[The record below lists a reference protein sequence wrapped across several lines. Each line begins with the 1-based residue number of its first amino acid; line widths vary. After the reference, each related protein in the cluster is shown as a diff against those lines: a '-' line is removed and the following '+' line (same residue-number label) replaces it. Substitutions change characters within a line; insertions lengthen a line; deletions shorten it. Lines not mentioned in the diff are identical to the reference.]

1 MKINKFNPIIKTNQL
16 KIRFGDFVANQNIN
30 LSVYAG
36 QIQSIV
42 GENGAGKSTLMKM
55 LYGTYK
61 PTSGEI
67 LVDRERVHMTP
78 QIAMRLGIGMV
89 FQDFRII
96 PAFTAFEN
104 IMMALPKE
112 KRKRP
117 KEEIK
122 KEIREISQKY
132 KIPVD
137 PDMLVGQMDLGQ
149 RQRVEIIKVLMMGK
163 MRVLIFDE
171 PTNHLDMESISSLN
185 TGMVKFPGVI
195 LFASH
200 DHQLVETTANRIM
213 EILPNGVM
221 IDKITTYD
229 EYLASDEMA
238 RKRFTF
244 TVTESQ
250 EDDD

>member
-171 PTNHLDMESISSLN
+171 PTSAMDAIAESNFYKFIDDKLTGKTSIIVSHRISS
-185 TGMVKFPGVI
+185 T
-195 LFASH
+195 SC
-200 DHQLVETTANRIM
+200 R
-213 EILPNGVM
+213 
-221 IDKITTYD
+221 DKIIVFGDGQIIESGTREELLKRNGKFKELYD
-229 EYLASDEMA
+229 MQAQYYVD
-238 RKRFTF
+238 
-244 TVTESQ
+244 
-250 EDDD
+250 

>member
-122 KEIREISQKY
+122 KEICEIS
-132 KIPVD
+132 
-137 PDMLVGQMDLGQ
+137 
-149 RQRVEIIKVLMMGK
+149 
-163 MRVLIFDE
+163 
-171 PTNHLDMESISSLN
+171 
-185 TGMVKFPGVI
+185 
-195 LFASH
+195 
-200 DHQLVETTANRIM
+200 
-213 EILPNGVM
+213 
-221 IDKITTYD
+221 
-229 EYLASDEMA
+229 
-238 RKRFTF
+238 
-244 TVTESQ
+244 
-250 EDDD
+250 

>member
-89 FQDFRII
+89 F
-96 PAFTAFEN
+96 TANN
-104 IMMALPKE
+104 IHEAKGILKVYKVDILLCDVDMPMGSGLE
-112 KRKRP
+112 LVEWIR
-117 KEEIK
+117 EEGMEIK
-122 KEIREISQKY
+122 CIFLSSYANFTYAQKA
-132 KIPVD
+132 
-137 PDMLVGQMDLGQ
+137 LRLG
-149 RQRVEIIKVLMMGK
+149 
-163 MRVLIFDE
+163 
-171 PTNHLDMESISSLN
+171 
-185 TGMVKFPGVI
+185 
-195 LFASH
+195 
-200 DHQLVETTANRIM
+200 
-213 EILPNGVM
+213 
-221 IDKITTYD
+221 
-229 EYLASDEMA
+229 
-238 RKRFTF
+238 
-244 TVTESQ
+244 
-250 EDDD
+250 